1 MGTAPPSQACIR
13 TCAAR
18 TPRRCPIAPRTCCV
32 LLRPSVDLSV
42 ATFNSPASRPYF
54 SVVSSASD
62 CSVPKQAC
70 GGERRGEAYAV
81 QCIKRRRVPACSASA
96 AAADAAGSVAAGI
109 HNQQGWQC
117 AAEVTQGSRLCAGT
131 AGAGTGGAPG
141 SGVGGTG
148 GGGDWQPSSAVCG
161 MACHSTAA
169 WRSPEPSSPM
179 VAPCSPHLAWWPAL
193 ACRRAAAAATAAA
206 SRPAACGLRARGMR
220 LLSWLWVG
228 GAAREGLHVAQVA
241 GQHRSGALP
250 HLAGPPHG
258 SGAAA
263 CRHNA
268 RGGCAV
274 CWSASAI
281 GFAERAKAG
290 RVPGLLTAKFR
301 CLSSNLWA
309 QQRQCAYRA
318 APTWERPLS

>member
-81 QCIKRRRVPACSASA
+81 QCIERRRVPACSASA

-117 AAEVTQGSRLCAGT
+117 AAEVTQGPRLCAGT
-131 AGAGTGGAPG
+131 AGAGTGRRSRKRRGRNGRRRRLAAEQC
-141 SGVGGTG
+141 SVRHGVP
-148 GGGDWQPSSAVCG
+148 Q
-161 MACHSTAA
+161 HS
-169 WRSPEPSSPM
+169 
-179 VAPCSPHLAWWPAL
+179 CL
-193 ACRRAAAAATAAA
+193 
-206 SRPAACGLRARGMR
+206 
-220 LLSWLWVG
+220 
-228 GAAREGLHVAQVA
+228 
-241 GQHRSGALP
+241 ALP
-250 HLAGPPHG
+250 GTFKPHG
-258 SGAAA
+258 
-263 CRHNA
+263 RT
-268 RGGCAV
+268 
-274 CWSASAI
+274 
-281 GFAERAKAG
+281 
-290 RVPGLLTAKFR
+290 L
-301 CLSSNLWA
+301 
-309 QQRQCAYRA
+309 
-318 APTWERPLS
+318 